1 MRIKYID
8 NMKEF
13 FLDRITQIHNSNG
26 VVHLQVTTLCPEDG
40 YIDIEVNAREL
51 LNDIPSLHY
60 FAKKAIKEEKEYN
73 KMKYKKF
80 KKIL

>member
-1 MRIKYID
+1 MEH
-8 NMKEF
+8 NEF
-13 FLDRITQIHNSNG
+13 FLDRISQISSSNG

-60 FAKKAIKEEKEYN
+60 CTKAIKEENNYLKE
-73 KMKYKKF
+73 KYIKF
-80 KKIL
+80 KKTLK